1 MNDLYRET
9 MTSILIGIS
18 SGILIVLL
26 IYILKSLDKKVVY
39 GLILSGIGFLY
50 VGFVW
55 TDLKALVVNS
65 VRAVVFLF
73 LAYYGI
79 KRSIYI
85 LAAGYFLHGCWHLV
99 YSLFEEP
106 ALIPS
111 HYDMFCSSP
120 DFTVGVYILIF
131 NKQFSTGQFK

>member
-55 TDLKALVVNS
+55 TDLRALVVNS
-65 VRAVVFLF
+65 VQAAVFLF

-85 LAAGYFLHGCWHLV
+85 LAAGYFLHGCWDLA

-106 ALIPS
+106 GLIPS
-111 HYDMFCSSP
+111 HYDMFCSSL